1 MPTVGFMFSFF
12 APLEETIITIDDLQ
26 NGTLN
31 KEPCIFKVHIS
42 YPSKIKKFHKPKMSN
57 DPGNE
62 VSSLYPPPPPYVK
75 FFTQSNLEK
84 LPKYKEKKVAGTKQ
98 AALNSSD
105 GSDEEEITCALDY
118 LIPPPMPKNQQYRAF
133 GSIWQVKDQ
142 LPDLE
147 SMGLTQLYKK
157 STENESTNY
166 QYKIQELR
174 KLLKSLLLNYLEL
187 VGVLSINPDVYE
199 RKVEDIRTILV
210 NIHHLLNEYRP
221 HQSRESLIM
230 LLEEQLEYKRGEIR
244 EIEQVCKQV
253 QDKLTSIQ
261 DTLRT
266 GSQSP
271 PSSSR

>member
-1 MPTVGFMFSFF
+1 
-12 APLEETIITIDDLQ
+12 
-26 NGTLN
+26 
-31 KEPCIFKVHIS
+31 
-42 YPSKIKKFHKPKMSN
+42 MSN

-75 FFTQSNLEK
+75 FFTQSNMEK
-84 LPKYKEKKVAGTKQ
+84 LTKYKENK
-98 AALNSSD
+98 AANTNKATSNDSND
-105 GSDEEEITCALDY
+105 RDEEEITCALDY

-187 VGVLSINPDVYE
+187 VGVLSINPDIYE

-253 QDKLTSIQ
+253 QDKLASIQ

-266 GSQSP
+266 KSHSF
-271 PSSSR
+271 S